1 MELII
6 ESLLLSFIIRTLS
19 LIQYNNLQKIMYRL
33 LFLALFLLLSGL
45 FNAEAQRRQT
55 SYESLLQRTDQPA
68 SYIDHILIP
77 SEDGSVHT
85 AFIFRL
91 DYDLI
96 AFLRKRDT
104 MRSPSPEM
112 EFYAP
117 LRMGL
122 EIFEGP
128 RPESRRDSRTAVS
141 HFRET
146 WQDTIWVETFEETKS
161 RFRHVQGLMQTEI
174 TPGSYHYSLQLSRGG
189 SVREQSSTLRNLTV
203 QPADSISSR
212 DMILLSGLQESG
224 ENYSAELLN
233 FGSNVLYGQDYTLL
247 IRMTNSDFS
256 TDEVRFYLDI
266 HRQAMPGDGEEW
278 NLRQTI
284 ELNDSHLIRIHDPHF
299 FSGQENLGFSFQNSS
314 DGVLYAAV
322 EIPNSEL
329 ENSRFRLSLMRDDAE
344 EPLATRTVN
353 SQWLDMPVSLYN
365 LDVAIDMMRFILSD
379 TQMREMRSGSAAAR
393 EARFREFWQERD
405 PTPETEFNELLAEYY
420 RRIDH
425 AFNRFTTF
433 QNPGFDT
440 DQGRAYI
447 IYGPPVRTE
456 RRLPA
461 NAPAREIW
469 EYPGRTLI
477 FEATTGFGDFRLI
490 SEN

>member
-1 MELII
+1 
-6 ESLLLSFIIRTLS
+6 
-19 LIQYNNLQKIMYRL
+19 MYRL
-33 LFLALFLLLSGL
+33 LFLALILLISGL
-45 FNAEAQRRQT
+45 IDVEAQRRQT
-55 SYESLLQRTDQPA
+55 SYESLLQRTDNPA
-68 SYIDHILIP
+68 SYIDHILLP
-77 SEDGSVHT
+77 AEDGSVHT

-96 AFLRKRDT
+96 AFLRKRES
-104 MRSPSPEM
+104 MRAPSPEM

-117 LRMGL
+117 VRMGL

-128 RPESRRDSRTAVS
+128 RPESRRDSRAAVS

-146 WQDTIWVETFEETKS
+146 WQDTIWVDTFEETKS
-161 RFRHVQGLMQTEI
+161 RFSHVQGLMQTQL
-174 TPGSYHYSLQLSRGG
+174 TPGRYHYSLQLSRGG
-189 SVREQSSTLRNLTV
+189 SVREQSSALRNLSV

-212 DMILLSGLQESG
+212 DMILLSELQYSDEG
-224 ENYSAELLN
+224 YSAELLN

-247 IRMTNSDFS
+247 IRMNDADFS
-256 TDEVRFYLDI
+256 NEEARLYLDI

-284 ELNDSHLIRIHDPHF
+284 EINEEQLIRIHNPHF
-299 FSGQENLGFSFQNSS
+299 FSGTESLGFTFSNSS
-314 DGVLYAAV
+314 DGALYAVV

-329 ENSRFRLSLMRDDAE
+329 ENSRFRLFLMRDDAE

-379 TQMREMRSGSAAAR
+379 TEMREMRAGSAAAR
-393 EARFREFWQERD
+393 EARFRQFWQERD
-405 PTPETEFNELLAEYY
+405 PTPDTEFNELLAEYY

-425 AFNRFTTF
+425 AFARFTTF